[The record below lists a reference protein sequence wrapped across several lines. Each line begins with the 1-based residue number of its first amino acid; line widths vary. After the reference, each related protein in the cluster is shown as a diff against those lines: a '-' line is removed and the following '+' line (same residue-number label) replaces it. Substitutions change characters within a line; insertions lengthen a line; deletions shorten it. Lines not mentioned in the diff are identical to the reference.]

1 MTDDVKKHS
10 DEPDPLS
17 ATAMFLRA
25 LDRQSELKPSEPT
38 SATSDPVLPEQA
50 EKTRGAASFAP
61 DTAGDRGEFTQM
73 FGKLG
78 SVPSSSEF
86 SPSNSPAM
94 DNPQRV
100 EAAKP
105 GIGPAGTPGPGEF
118 TRIIIKD
125 AGAAAKPVANS
136 AEQGPESISSPIRPK
151 GFSSPGGSDTASAE
165 TSFTQIFKQSV
176 KATGGPAQSGQ
187 TPLPQE
193 RPRPLQT
200 SAPSS
205 PAGGGFPTDRSDA
218 GKQDLSI
225 TSLIDSLSSP
235 SNSSISQ
242 RAPEPAPYQA
252 DPIASYQPVAKPAPA
267 SQFESGGVTSF
278 IQRLSEPIPSPKV
291 QTPLPPP
298 IPQNDPGPGDYTRII
313 SSPVKP
319 EASVTPV
326 PTSPAQSPGPV
337 FARPVVP
344 SVPPIPVQAAIQPA
358 PVAPALPAMPVQKAP
373 APTPYS
379 PPVPAPA
386 PPAIAAPKGKL
397 EALVP
402 TLLVVNTF
410 LLVVILV
417 VMIFLIKA
425 R

>member
-1 MTDDVKKHS
+1 
-10 DEPDPLS
+10 
-17 ATAMFLRA
+17 MFLRA

-38 SATSDPVLPEQA
+38 AATSDPVLPEQA
-50 EKTRGAASFAP
+50 REAVSFAP
-61 DTAGDRGEFTQM
+61 HTAGDRGEFTQM

-78 SVPSSSEF
+78 SVGSSSEF

-94 DNPQRV
+94 ANPERV

-125 AGAAAKPVANS
+125 AGAAAKPVAKS
-136 AEQGPESISSPIRPK
+136 AEEGPESNSSPIRPK
-151 GFSSPGGSDTASAE
+151 GFSTPGGSDAASAE

-187 TPLPQE
+187 APLPPE
-193 RPRPLQT
+193 RPRPLHA

-225 TSLIDSLSSP
+225 TSLIESLSSP

-267 SQFESGGVTSF
+267 SQLESGGVTSF
-278 IQRLSEPIPSPKV
+278 IQRLSEPIPAPKV

-319 EASVTPV
+319 GASVTPV

-344 SVPPIPVQAAIQPA
+344 VPPIPVQAAMQPA
-358 PVAPALPAMPVQKAP
+358 LVAPALPAMPVQNAP
-373 APTPYS
+373 APAPYS
-379 PPVPAPA
+379 PPVPALA
-386 PPAIAAPKGKL
+386 PPAVAAPKGKL